1 MVTDHLL
8 NIDESGSDSTSMKN
22 AVKESAA
29 TAFGGE
35 DIRFKIILPG

>member
-8 NIDESGSDSTSMKN
+8 KLGESDSDLTN
-22 AVKESAA
+22 AIKESAA

-35 DIRFKIILPG
+35 PI

>member
-1 MVTDHLL
+1 MVADHLL
-8 NIDESGSDSTSMKN
+8 KLHESDDDSFWYKK

-35 DIRFKIILPG
+35 DITFNVFLLG

>member
-1 MVTDHLL
+1 MVADHLL
-8 NIDESGSDSTSMKN
+8 ELDHAHGDTAWQKK

-35 DIRFKIILPG
+35 QIPFSVKFSS

>member
-1 MVTDHLL
+1 MVADHLL
-8 NIDESGSDSTSMKN
+8 ELDQPYGDSVWQKK

-35 DIRFKIILPG
+35 QMPYSVNFSS